1 MRAPV
6 KLKGAFRA
14 GLMRNLGQGLV
25 EGVREREARREKYLD
40 LAIDNARR
48 LAPAYAQSEAEISQ
62 MEDMMEQMNNDFGIT
77 PEEFIGLAQNYDVN
91 DIYKNVYTAK
101 AVMEKNNI
109 RGQID
114 KSMILGSLN
123 LPKQFELPEGVTP
136 EKALRM
142 IFQGVTQYTDPNNK
156 SESHRAGAFG
166 KAVTDMLAL
175 NPRASAEDMLKGM
188 QIAGVPIE
196 KIRAFEAAGGIK
208 QTPFSSLKAKSPYE
222 AIDIDYTDA
231 QFKTT
236 TNAFASIFSRKFAG
250 TDDPLDLATLL
261 SKNPAALNAFGA
273 DTTADAAY
281 AEVFSGGQTMA
292 RLEKA
297 LIAKGLGVGFGQAN
311 ARYDAMAGMAQRL
324 ESVEEMRTLVKLIEQ
339 DTQLANRVVEVYG
352 NDQMIT
358 DKEMDYILT
367 GTRTKDP
374 IEVSTETPEVVVSED
389 QKQRSEAEK
398 QASLLFP
405 DDPTILGATTE
416 EMTLPTTDDRELPTM
431 EGRGNLQFPEDTKD
445 DTAFS
450 NIVKVVAN
458 KYDVDM
464 NATGARNRAAQLE
477 VFRESFAQTMQD
489 FTYEE
494 WKEMSRQQR
503 KDRSLPQSN
512 FDLAMYGGGRK
523 NFKNGTTI
531 FESMFKEPTKTEPG
545 DEQSRLDADGNVKPE
560 IEELE
565 RVELQSDIDA
575 AIISDASEA
584 SAEFNDR
591 ADAEAFV
598 DRWIKDNMP
607 DTPEGYEK
615 SIIVNAL
622 MMVYGKNPD
631 DPTTTTQTDTQT
643 NSIVDDILNN

>member
-1 MRAPV
+1 M
-6 KLKGAFRA
+6 
-14 GLMRNLGQGLV
+14 
-25 EGVREREARREKYLD
+25 
-40 LAIDNARR
+40 
-48 LAPAYAQSEAEISQ
+48 
-62 MEDMMEQMNNDFGIT
+62 
-77 PEEFIGLAQNYDVN
+77 
-91 DIYKNVYTAK
+91 
-101 AVMEKNNI
+101 
-109 RGQID
+109 
-114 KSMILGSLN
+114 
-123 LPKQFELPEGVTP
+123 
-136 EKALRM
+136 
-142 IFQGVTQYTDPNNK
+142 
-156 SESHRAGAFG
+156 
-166 KAVTDMLAL
+166 
-175 NPRASAEDMLKGM
+175 
-188 QIAGVPIE
+188 
-196 KIRAFEAAGGIK
+196 
-208 QTPFSSLKAKSPYE
+208 
-222 AIDIDYTDA
+222 
-231 QFKTT
+231 
-236 TNAFASIFSRKFAG
+236 
-250 TDDPLDLATLL
+250 L

-311 ARYDAMAGMAQRL
+311 ARYDAMAGVAQRL

-339 DTQLANRVVEVYG
+339 DTQLADRVVEVYG

-367 GTRTKDP
+367 GTRTEGP
-374 IEVSTETPEVVVSED
+374 IKVSTKTPEVVMSED
-389 QKQRSEAEK
+389 DQQRSEAEK

-405 DDPTILGATTE
+405 DDPTMSDANIP
-416 EMTLPTTDDRELPTM
+416 EMVLPTTPDREVPTM

>member
-1 MRAPV
+1 MEL

-25 EGVREREARREKYLD
+25 EGVREREASREKYLD

-62 MEDMMEQMNNDFGIT
+62 MEDMMEQMGNDFGIT
-77 PEEFIGLAQNYDVN
+77 PEEFIGLAQNYNVN

-109 RGQID
+109 KGQID

-123 LPKQFELPEGVTP
+123 LPKQFKLPEGVTP

-166 KAVTDMLAL
+166 KAVTDILAL

-196 KIRAFEAAGGIK
+196 NIRAFEAAGGIK
-208 QTPFSSLKAKSPYE
+208 QTPFSSLKTSGPYAPVE
-222 AIDIDYTDA
+222 VDYTDQ

-236 TNAFASIFSRKFAG
+236 ANTFTSSLKSIFKVPESPM
-250 TDDPLDLATLL
+250 DLDMLL
-261 SKNPAALNAFGA
+261 SKNPKYLQANWGA
-273 DTTADAAY
+273 DATGDAVY
-281 AEVFSGGQTMA
+281 KELYSGGASLA
-292 RLEKA
+292 RLEKV
-297 LIAKGLGVGFGQAN
+297 LIAKGLNVGFGQAN
-311 ARYDAMAGMAQRL
+311 ARYDALSGIVQRL
-324 ESVEEMRTLVKLIEQ
+324 ESVDEMRTLVKLIEQ
-339 DTQLANRVVEVYG
+339 DTQLADRVVEVYG

-367 GTRTKDP
+367 GTRTEDSTR
-374 IEVSTETPEVVVSED
+374 VSTETPEVVMSTD
-389 QKQRSEAEK
+389 QQQRSEAEK
-398 QASLLFP
+398 QSSLIFG
-405 DDPTILGATTE
+405 DDPTVSDSTIE

-431 EGRGNLQFPEDTKD
+431 QGGGNLELPEDTKD
-445 DTAFS
+445 DPAFS

-458 KYDVDM
+458 KYNVDM

-489 FTYEE
+489 YTYEE

-512 FDLAMYGGGRK
+512 FDLAMYGGGAK
-523 NFKNGTTI
+523 NFKNGQSFFQWLMSPKFDMEDSEKRI
-531 FESMFKEPTKTEPG
+531 ESQTE
-545 DEQSRLDADGNVKPE
+545 
-560 IEELE
+560 
-565 RVELQSDIDA
+565 IDA
-575 AIISDASEA
+575 EIISAASEA
-584 SAEFNDR
+584 NVEFNNR
-591 ADAEAFV
+591 AEADAYVEK
-598 DRWIKDNMP
+598 WLNDNMP
-607 DTPEGYEK
+607 DDSADYDK
-615 SIIVNAL
+615 SVILNSL
-622 MMVYGKNPD
+622 MMVYGKKPD

>member
-196 KIRAFEAAGGIK
+196 NIRAFEAAGGIK
-208 QTPFSSLKAKSPYE
+208 QTPFSSLKTSGPYE

-367 GTRTKDP
+367 GTRTEGP
-374 IEVSTETPEVVVSED
+374 IKVSTKTPEVVMSED
-389 QKQRSEAEK
+389 DQQRSEAEK

-405 DDPTILGATTE
+405 DDPTMSDANIP
-416 EMTLPTTDDRELPTM
+416 EMVLPTTPDREVPTM

>member
-1 MRAPV
+1 
-6 KLKGAFRA
+6 
-14 GLMRNLGQGLV
+14 
-25 EGVREREARREKYLD
+25 
-40 LAIDNARR
+40 
-48 LAPAYAQSEAEISQ
+48 
-62 MEDMMEQMNNDFGIT
+62 
-77 PEEFIGLAQNYDVN
+77 
-91 DIYKNVYTAK
+91 
-101 AVMEKNNI
+101 
-109 RGQID
+109 
-114 KSMILGSLN
+114 
-123 LPKQFELPEGVTP
+123 LPEGVTP

-367 GTRTKDP
+367 GTRTEGP
-374 IEVSTETPEVVVSED
+374 IKVSTKTPEVVMSED
-389 QKQRSEAEK
+389 DQQRSEAEK

-405 DDPTILGATTE
+405 DDPTMSDANIP
-416 EMTLPTTDDRELPTM
+416 EMVLPTTPDREVPTM